1 MTRWRVVVSAAMLMA
16 AVTLQ
21 VRAHEL
27 DDGSGFACAQGTQ
40 KLCKVETTT
49 TCLKWVVTEGSGG
62 LNTSTGVST
71 TTKYTCEKQ
80 TTTER
85 TWYYE

>member
-1 MTRWRVVVSAAMLMA
+1 MTRWKAIVSVAVLSAAVA
-16 AVTLQ
+16 LQ

-27 DDGSGFACAQGTQ
+27 DDGSGTGCADGTQ

-49 TCLKWVVTEGSGG
+49 TCLRWVVTDGSGG
-62 LNTSTGVST
+62 INTSTGVST

-85 TWYYE
+85 TWYYL